1 MEDVGQVVTDILINT
16 LVSLFIILFVAS
28 AVYGAGKFVQS
39 IFYHATKNIFYH
51 ATKNITYQP
60 RHKSSKEKRH

>member
-1 MEDVGQVVTDILINT
+1 MQDGEEVEDVGQVVTDILINM
-16 LVSLFIILFVAS
+16 LVSFFVILFVAS

-39 IFYHATKNIFYH
+39 IFNHATKN
-51 ATKNITYQP
+51 ATCQP

>member
-1 MEDVGQVVTDILINT
+1 MVTDILINM
-16 LVSLFIILFVAS
+16 LVSLFVILFVAS

-39 IFYHATKNIFYH
+39 IFNHATKN
-51 ATKNITYQP
+51 ATYQP

>member
-1 MEDVGQVVTDILINT
+1 MEDVGQVVTDILINI
-16 LVSLFIILFVAS
+16 LVSLFVILFVAS

-39 IFYHATKNIFYH
+39 IFNHATKNTTYH
-51 ATKNITYQP
+51 P

>member
-1 MEDVGQVVTDILINT
+1 MVTDILINM
-16 LVSLFIILFVAS
+16 LASFFVILFVAS

-39 IFYHATKNIFYH
+39 IFNHATTN
-51 ATKNITYQP
+51 TTYQP